1 MFVQCSVKN
10 VVDQA
15 SVKNYALF
23 KLQSKL
29 EKLTNTPIGL
39 YLMIKQDKS
48 CVLIDCKLL
57 LGENKNSIVLKSI
70 QGVNF
75 FEAIDNLAN
84 KMDRAIRKKKT
95 QKEKQRKHSSVRKM
109 TYTNDMVRI
118 SNQTYD
124 YITDDMLDEPYY
136 EEDSM
141 YLSPRSIS
149 EAKWI
154 I

>member
-1 MFVQCSVKN
+1 MFVQCRFKN

-39 YLMIKQDKS
+39 YLMIKQNKS
-48 CVLIDCKLL
+48 QVVIDCKLL
-57 LGENKNSIVLKSI
+57 LGENKKQIILKSI
-70 QGVNF
+70 CGLNF

-95 QKEKQRKHSSVRKM
+95 QKEKQRRSSSVKKVI
-109 TYTNDMVRI
+109 YTNDLGQI
-118 SNQTYD
+118 S
-124 YITDDMLDEPYY
+124 TDTQDWSDIWN
-136 EEDSM
+136 EDSEEPGAALLDP
-141 YLSPRSIS
+141 YFSS
-149 EAKWI
+149 EPKWLI
-154 I
+154 

>member
-1 MFVQCSVKN
+1 MFVQCSFKN

-15 SVKNYALF
+15 TVKNYALF

-48 CVLIDCKLL
+48 QVIIDCKLL
-57 LGENKNSIVLKSI
+57 LGENKNSIILKSI
-70 QGVNF
+70 RGLNF

-95 QKEKQRKHSSVRKM
+95 QKEKQKKRPSPVKRIS
-109 TYTNDMVRI
+109 YTNDMGRI
-118 SNQTYD
+118 VQPED
-124 YITDDMLDEPYY
+124 YWSDWNNEEESEPLFLTPYT
-136 EEDSM
+136 S
-141 YLSPRSIS
+141 S